1 MAKIVSIIQYVGKAG
16 NTIGQKS
23 RKGDILLK
31 QAAASV
37 TNPKTSAQMAHRA
50 RFKVATT
57 VAAKLGEV
65 GRVALQANGF
75 KKTDRGE
82 LVKRIMRSVSVNGA
96 QAELAYDLHLVNNP
110 VYDRSLSVVISN
122 RQVMSTAENENNEA
136 NNGTNAYVA
145 TFSGASEGE
154 AIAKAILVYDQ
165 ATGIWRHA
173 SALDTLDSIAIGKD
187 PREAGHELEVYAYGI
202 VLMPKSQLASSNLSE
217 LDGNGVGYIVN
228 IEAVI
233 SENYNFSP
241 TVSALL
247 TIAGDGSQSGGTG
260 GSNGGS
266 TGNSTSGNSGNS
278 GSTTGGDNNGGD
290 NGSNNGGTQN
300 PTAPAA
306 PTFAGETQ
314 FTEST
319 QVTMTAE
326 SGAEIRYTTDGSTPT
341 ASSTLYSSPITLT
354 ATTTVKAIAIKDGVS
369 SSVTSRTY
377 TKQANN
383 GGDGSGA
390 GGNGDEN

>member
-110 VYDRSLSVVISN
+110 TYAESLSVVI
-122 RQVMSTAENENNEA
+122 A
-136 NNGTNAYVA
+136 NGTNAYVA

-266 TGNSTSGNSGNS
+266 TGNSTSGNN

-290 NGSNNGGTQN
+290 NGSNSGSTQN

-319 QVTMTAE
+319 QVTMSAE
-326 SGAEIRYTTDGSTPT
+326 AGAEIRYTTDGSTPT

-377 TKQANN
+377 TKQSNN
-383 GGDGSGA
+383 GGDGSGD
-390 GGNGDEN
+390 NGDEN

>member
-110 VYDRSLSVVISN
+110 TYAESLSVVI
-122 RQVMSTAENENNEA
+122 A
-136 NNGTNAYVA
+136 NGTNAYVA

-266 TGNSTSGNSGNS
+266 TGNSTSGNSG
-278 GSTTGGDNNGGD
+278 STTGGDNNGGD
-290 NGSNNGGTQN
+290 NGGDNGGTQN

-341 ASSTLYSSPITLT
+341 ASSTLYSSPLTLT